1 LGVTWLKPVT
11 QALGRVNHQAGFKT
25 LWSTHLSRN
34 HRLEPGKLY
43 PYNYDVR
50 LKIHDLGG
58 FENVVATVFFLE
70 IHQNNIFFIFKKIIF
85 DISTSKQ
92 FKNIKK

>member
-1 LGVTWLKPVT
+1 MTWLKPVT

-58 FENVVATVFFLE
+58 FENVVATAFQSVFFLE
-70 IHQNNIFFIFKKIIF
+70 IHQNNIFFYFL
-85 DISTSKQ
+85 
-92 FKNIKK
+92 KNYF

>member
-1 LGVTWLKPVT
+1 
-11 QALGRVNHQAGFKT
+11 

-50 LKIHDLGG
+50 LKIHDLRG
-58 FENVVATVFFLE
+58 FENVVAIAFQSVFFLE
-70 IHQNNIFFIFKKIIF
+70 IHQNNICFIFKKIIF
-85 DISTSKQ
+85 DISTSIQ
-92 FKNIKK
+92 FKNIKKKFKQKKF